1 MIGVVGMG
9 RSGEAAARLA
19 MKNGLPVRLLEH
31 AQDAAAQQK
40 AAVLRAM
47 GAELRLGAHQPDML
61 EGLRQIVVSPGV
73 PASSQIFAWCRA
85 RGIPVAGEME
95 WASRQF
101 EGRIIAV
108 TGTNG
113 KTTTTALLTHLL
125 RENGISAEACGN
137 IGLPLSQV
145 LLSGQTPQY
154 VVAEI
159 SSFQL
164 ETIETFHPAIALF
177 LNFTPDHL
185 DRHPNLQDYWNA
197 KIRLFMNQ
205 SRGDWALIH
214 ADLRERLKPLLSA
227 QSVAFATFGMISAA
241 DIHPDDGALCW
252 SRVSEGPLCGRRD
265 IPLIGDHNVENASA
279 AAAAA
284 YLCGLSPEAIGKA
297 MRSFRAV
304 DHRLQPVGKVGAVR
318 FVNDSKATNTDSLA
332 VALKAFGEK
341 VVLIAGGR
349 HKNQD
354 FSPLKA
360 LVREKVASAV
370 LIGEG
375 ADKML
380 AAWQGATPM
389 QRARDMRQA
398 VEMAW
403 GLAQSSGAADTV
415 LLSPACASFD
425 MFRNYEERGRVF
437 VQCVQALAER
447 GAHDSYAQKV

>member
-19 MKNGLPVRLLEH
+19 MDNGLPVRLMER
-31 AQDAAAQQK
+31 AQDAVAQQK

-47 GAELRLGAHQPDML
+47 GADVRLGAHCPDML

-73 PASSQIFAWCRA
+73 PVSSQIFAWCRE

-113 KTTTTALLTHLL
+113 KTTTTALLAHLL

-185 DRHPNLQDYWNA
+185 DRHANLQEYWNA

-214 ADLRERLKPLLSA
+214 ADLRDRLKPLLSA
-227 QSVAFATFGMISAA
+227 QSVAFATFGMAPGA
-241 DIHPDDGALCW
+241 DIRLDDGALCW
-252 SRVSEGPLCGRRD
+252 SRASEGPLCGRRD
-265 IPLIGDHNVENASA
+265 IPLMGDHNVENAAA

-284 YLCGLSPEAIGKA
+284 YLCGLAPEAIAKA
-297 MRSFRAV
+297 MRGFRAV
-304 DHRLQPVGKVGAVR
+304 DHRLQPVGNVGAVR

-354 FSPLKA
+354 FSTLKA
-360 LVREKVASAV
+360 LVQQKVASAV

-375 ADKML
+375 AEKMQ
-380 AAWQGATPM
+380 AAWQGAAPM
-389 QRARDMRQA
+389 QRAQDMRQA

-403 GLAQSSGAADTV
+403 IQAQNGGASDTV

-425 MFRNYEERGRVF
+425 MFRDYEERGRAF
-437 VQCVQALAER
+437 VQCVQTLAER